1 MRQSIALA
9 CAVAAGIVAGAAGTV
24 ALRAQAA
31 PPAFLLAEVQVTD
44 PETFKEYAQKY
55 PATLTPYGAK
65 IVAANKGEA
74 LEGAAPAGRVVV
86 IQYPSMKAAKDSGND
101 PAYQSLIPVRQKSST
116 ARIFLVEGV
125 PQ

>member
-1 MRQSIALA
+1 MRQSIVIA
-9 CAVAAGIVAGAAGTV
+9 CALGAGACAGVAGTQ

-44 PETFKEYAQKY
+44 PEVFKEYAQKY

-74 LEGAAPAGRVVV
+74 LEGAPPAGRVVV
-86 IQYPSMKAAKDSGND
+86 IQYPSMKAAKDSWND
-101 PAYQSLIPVRQKSST
+101 PAYQALIPVRQKSST